1 MITSQTPTHQQ
12 DPIIIAPMK
21 DMDALTIPQAQT
33 PKEDPI
39 ISPKN
44 DIDSYIFKNQFNSLV
59 EDNENNRNDIGELKQ
74 YVMIQNR
81 IMSEFGNKLS
91 DVMKKNDEFQ
101 SVIAEQNKLIEAY
114 KEDEEKTS
122 KAMSDL

>member
-44 DIDSYIFKNQFNSLV
+44 DIDSYIFKN
-59 EDNENNRNDIGELKQ
+59 
-74 YVMIQNR
+74 
-81 IMSEFGNKLS
+81 
-91 DVMKKNDEFQ
+91 
-101 SVIAEQNKLIEAY
+101 
-114 KEDEEKTS
+114 
-122 KAMSDL
+122 